1 MTRLMK
7 KYTLIILLLLAGLLL
22 GSSLCCWAGTETVT
36 GKLAYYEYDAYP
48 YVIEV
53 KGEKPVALY
62 LNVDKNHRNQ
72 SVDRLL
78 GKQLQVTG
86 AAKVITEDTELK
98 GLKIIDAR
106 PGNGTVKV
114 LK

>member
-1 MTRLMK
+1 MK
-7 KYTLIILLLLAGLLL
+7 KNRLIILLLLVGILC
-22 GSSLCCWAGTETVT
+22 SPLCCFAATETVT

-48 YVIEV
+48 YILEV
-53 KGEKPVALY
+53 EGGKTVALF
-62 LNVDKNHRNQ
+62 LDVDKNNRNK
-72 SVDRLL
+72 SVDKFL

-86 AAKVITEDTELK
+86 TAKVITENTELK

-106 PGNGTVKV
+106 PGKGTVKV

>member
-1 MTRLMK
+1 MK
-7 KYTLIILLLLAGLLL
+7 KHTLIILLLLAGLLL

-48 YVIEV
+48 YVVEV
-53 KGEKPVALY
+53 KAGKIVALY
-62 LNVDKNHRNQ
+62 LDVDKTYHNH
-72 SVDRLL
+72 SVDKLV
-78 GKQLQVTG
+78 GKSVQVTG
-86 AAKVITEDTELK
+86 PARVITEDTELK

-106 PGNGTVKV
+106 PGKGFLKV

>member
-1 MTRLMK
+1 MK
-7 KYTLIILLLLAGLLL
+7 KRSLKILVIVVGILLSLA
-22 GSSLCCWAGTETVT
+22 LCCFAATETVT

-48 YVIEV
+48 YVLEV
-53 KGEKPVALY
+53 GGGKTVALY
-62 LNVDKNHRNQ
+62 LDVDKNNRNK
-72 SVDRLL
+72 SVNKFI

-86 AAKVITEDTELK
+86 TAKVITEDTELK

-106 PGNGTVKV
+106 PGKGSVKV

>member
-1 MTRLMK
+1 VLV
-7 KYTLIILLLLAGLLL
+7 L
-22 GSSLCCWAGTETVT
+22 GIFLSSSLCCFADTETVT

-48 YVIEV
+48 YVLEV
-53 KGEKPVALY
+53 GGGKTVALF
-62 LNVDKNHRNQ
+62 LDVGKNNRNPSVDKF
-72 SVDRLL
+72 L

-86 AAKVITEDTELK
+86 QAKVITENTELK

-106 PGNGTVKV
+106 PGKGTVKV

>member
-1 MTRLMK
+1 MK
-7 KYTLIILLLLAGLLL
+7 KFSLVLLLFLAGVLA
-22 GSSLCCWAGTETVT
+22 SPLCCFADTETVT

-48 YVIEV
+48 YVLEI
-53 KGEKPVALY
+53 KGGKTVALY
-62 LNVDKNHRNQ
+62 LDVDKNNRNK
-72 SVDRLL
+72 SVDKLL

-86 AAKVITEDTELK
+86 QVKVITENTELK

-106 PGNGTVKV
+106 PGKGIVKI